1 MSPLCDICPLL
12 SYHHILYSLIEN
24 FERQSRQRRIL
35 KLVVDAFLEQI
46 VQPEKNG
53 LVEPFRSPK
62 ADTPPLGAD
71 FVERDPAQ
79 RY

>member
-1 MSPLCDICPLL
+1 MVMPHLAIPFS
-12 SYHHILYSLIEN
+12 SLVEN

-35 KLVVDAFLEQI
+35 KLVVDAFMEQ
-46 VQPEKNG
+46 VVRPEDNG

-62 ADTPPLGAD
+62 ADTPLLGAD
-71 FVERDPAQ
+71 FTPRDPTQ